1 MNGRDVW
8 SAYGG
13 GVESNTCRILIGRP
27 ERQER
32 LGRYECR
39 WEDNIKRYVEGIL
52 WENFGW
58 IHAV

>member
-1 MNGRDVW
+1 VVCIWR
-8 SAYGG
+8 GG
-13 GVESNTCRILIGRP
+13 GVESNTCKILIGRP